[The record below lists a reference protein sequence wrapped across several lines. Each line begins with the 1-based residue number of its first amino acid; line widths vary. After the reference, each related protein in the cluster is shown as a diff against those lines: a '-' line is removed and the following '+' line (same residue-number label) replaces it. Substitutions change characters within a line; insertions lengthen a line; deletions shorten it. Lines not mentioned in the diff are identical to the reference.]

1 MGTYRDKVVTV
12 TLVYGA
18 TSITETEFDIPL
30 ILTGHNV
37 TNTEA
42 QIFTSSD
49 DILAAGF
56 STSSPAYKMSVLL
69 FEGLMPP
76 EEVIIG
82 RRSVDS
88 WKLVPTV
95 ANQTEY
101 TVSVKVGAT
110 STEFS
115 LTSDAS
121 ATAEEIST
129 GLSEL
134 INESS
139 VAKALYVASVD
150 SGTGTLLLTP
160 VAGTNSDIS
169 YSDNLT
175 PTPVY
180 TNSITEDIA
189 SVVEEN
195 DTWFYLLTEDHTTD
209 SIKSCAAYAEEYDKL
224 YAFSS
229 QDVAIPTAETGN
241 ILATL
246 GDTGYN
252 NTWFTVWMSTAD
264 SVLPEAS
271 AVAQICSATPGTTT
285 MHGKTLIGVTL
296 QKLSSTYES
305 NIVTQN
311 GNIYRKDHGSLFY
324 RDGFVVSGLYVD
336 YIIHS
341 LWMKARVSESLFTLF
356 KQQSML
362 GSGVRETSSGL
373 DLVRQAVWNSPI
385 NVGIL
390 NGSIANEVDTSS
402 TTGLRVSLAPTVY
415 IPSRADMTTTQIN
428 ERIIDGMVI
437 EYVYAGFFHYVKVQ
451 INVLTNRTA
460 TSANSTSS

>member
-1 MGTYRDKVVTV
+1 MGTYRDKVVKV

-37 TNTEA
+37 TNTDAEVY
-42 QIFTSSD
+42 TSSD
-49 DILAAGF
+49 DILSAGF
-56 STSSPAYKMSVLL
+56 NESSPAYIMSVLL

-76 EEVIIG
+76 EEVIVG
-82 RRSVDS
+82 RRPVDG
-88 WKLVPTV
+88 WKFTPTV
-95 ANQTEY
+95 ANETEY
-101 TVSVKVGAT
+101 ELIIKSGTT
-110 STEFS
+110 SKTFS
-115 LTSDAS
+115 FTSDAS

-134 INESS
+134 INEDSTWNT
-139 VAKALYVASVD
+139 YFECSVD
-150 SGTGTLLLTP
+150 SDYNVLVTAKTGKYADVGYSSTLTSTIVYSNDVTTDIEA
-160 VAGTNSDIS
+160 VAG
-169 YSDNLT
+169 
-175 PTPVY
+175 
-180 TNSITEDIA
+180 
-189 SVVEEN
+189 EN
-195 DTWFYLLTEDHTTD
+195 NTWFYLLTEAHDDTT
-209 SIKSCAAYAEEYDKL
+209 IKACAAYAEEYDKL

-229 QDVAIPTAETGN
+229 QDTTIPTATTGN
-241 ILATL
+241 ILETL
-246 GDTGYN
+246 GNTGYN

-264 SVLPEAS
+264 TVLPEAS
-271 AVAQICSATPGTTT
+271 AVGQICSATPGTTT

-296 QKLSSTYES
+296 EKLSSTYES

-311 GNIYRKDHGSLFY
+311 GNIYRKDHGLLFY

-341 LWMKARVSESLFTLF
+341 LWFKARVDESLFTLF

-362 GSGVRETSSGL
+362 GSGVRAVSSGL
-373 DLVRQAVWNSPI
+373 DLIRQAVWNSPI

-402 TTGLRVSLAPTVY
+402 VTGLRVSLAPTVY
-415 IPSRADMTTTQIN
+415 IPSRADMTNAQIN
-428 ERIIDGMVI
+428 ERLVDGMVI
-437 EYVYAGFFHYVKVQ
+437 EYVYAGFFHYVNVQ
-451 INVLTNRTA
+451 VNVLTNRTS